1 MFIEAIRSAVGK
13 GNTQYSEYIIIKL
26 KASYACILLTTSLKI
41 VFLYFYVIEI
51 NNLYPTYI
59 LKI

>member
-41 VFLYFYVIEI
+41 CFSLFLCH
-51 NNLYPTYI
+51 
-59 LKI
+59 